1 MTTTTSI
8 DDHGAIP
15 WICASMKN
23 YLPMHTH
30 IYIFA
35 VDIHRIRY
43 NLRNPKSTNADI
55 YDFPQYWGGFT
66 LRVRERMEGGGG
78 RERERERERE
88 IGQGC
93 LTEEIDAG
101 VGMRWMCLP
110 CGGGG
115 YEEEGNPKWPRNHF
129 YRC

>member
-55 YDFPQYWGGFT
+55 YDFPPILGRVHPESEREDGG
-66 LRVRERMEGGGG
+66 RG
-78 RERERERERE
+78 RERER
-88 IGQGC
+88 
-93 LTEEIDAG
+93 DWAG
-101 VGMRWMCLP
+101 LS
-110 CGGGG
+110 
-115 YEEEGNPKWPRNHF
+115 
-129 YRC
+129 YRRD